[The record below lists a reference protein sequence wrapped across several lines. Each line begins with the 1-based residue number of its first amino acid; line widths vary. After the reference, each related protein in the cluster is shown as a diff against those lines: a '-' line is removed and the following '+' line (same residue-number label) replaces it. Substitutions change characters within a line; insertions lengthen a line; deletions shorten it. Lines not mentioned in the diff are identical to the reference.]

1 MAAPADDIWRR
12 IVPPLVAA
20 FAVFLAMVRASMRG
34 PAPTNVRNRRASW
47 RDFWRYV
54 AVTAVS
60 GYVVFLAIVLVF
72 HVVLAEDRGALASAA
87 WGGAVLLAIALPV
100 FAGAEWV
107 ARRSRR

>member
-1 MAAPADDIWRR
+1 MTPPDEIWRR

-34 PAPTNVRNRRASW
+34 PAPTNVGSRRASW
-47 RDFWRYV
+47 RDFWRYLS
-54 AVTAVS
+54 ATAVS

-72 HVVLAEDRGALASAA
+72 HVVLAQDRGALASAA
-87 WGGAVLLAIALPV
+87 WGGAALLAIALPV
-100 FAGAEWV
+100 FVAAEWI